1 MKKLLGILVL
11 GLLVCSATFAEKYPE
26 LKSPLVSIAG
36 KTPKKLKVP
45 GKINLKN
52 FIVNKSGSR
61 IYMDI
66 NERQKKLKKFKDKA
80 RLCRL
85 ENNFAAKVKNSK
97 QTGKNIL
104 IDPIIEGRGFKWQEG
119 ATPIT
124 GENQSTPMIINTE
137 QLSSHWMV
145 SGETVYL
152 DVLKDQLLLWAK
164 ADAYQVLIS
173 DGQAWGYN
181 FGYIDT
187 LEFVRQNLARMLFG
201 YDLLRQAKA
210 LSPEEDKI
218 LYNWFEKI
226 VAKTSIGQLDGS
238 GKPGD
243 KFPPANHTEASK
255 ARTYTMW
262 GVISGNNEYFQAGL
276 KYYLVALKL
285 TRKDGSS
292 RWEIR
297 KEETKSKRTYRGL
310 EKFTQVVGGMV
321 MIAEIF
327 ANQGYDLYSFE
338 TKKGVTVHKMIEF
351 LFTYLGYPVS
361 GAPKK
366 SYIDPE
372 KQDRKLVL
380 NKTWGDNSLGWAH
393 AYLKRFPNTDAAKT
407 IIKYYMEPYG
417 WWNKIAQS
425 HGYGINCACA
435 YADLSK
441 IGTTKTSNQIGRYIV
456 VVKNKIDS
464 SILIKTEGPTKEIA
478 EKEAMKT
485 CMGKSTQSS
494 VKDACYVH
502 YSSKASFGQ

>member
-1 MKKLLGILVL
+1 MIMKKLLGIIVL
-11 GLLVCSATFAEKYPE
+11 GLLICNNSFAEEYPK
-26 LKSPLVSIAG
+26 LKSPIVSIAG
-36 KTPKKLKVP
+36 STPKKLKVP
-45 GKINLKN
+45 GKINLKD
-52 FIVNKSGSR
+52 FKVNKSGSR

-66 NERQKKLKKFKDKA
+66 NERQKELKGFKNKSKLCKF
-80 RLCRL
+80 
-85 ENNFAAKVKNSK
+85 ENSFAATLKNSK
-97 QTGKNIL
+97 QTGVKIL
-104 IDPIIEGRGFKWQEG
+104 IDPMIEIRGFKWQEG

-124 GENQSTPMIINTE
+124 GENPATPMIGNTNK
-137 QLSSHWMV
+137 LSSHWMA
-145 SGETVYL
+145 SGEKIYL

-164 ADAYQVLIS
+164 EDAFQTLIP
-173 DGQAWGYN
+173 DGMAWGSN

-187 LEFVRQNLARMLFG
+187 LEHVRQTLARMLFG
-201 YDLLRQAKA
+201 YDLLRQAKT

-255 ARTYTMW
+255 ARIYTMW
-262 GVISGNNEYFQAGL
+262 GVISGNDEYFQAGL

-292 RWEIR
+292 TWEIR
-297 KEETKSKRTYRGL
+297 KQEKKSKRSIRGL

-327 ANQGYDLYSFE
+327 ANQGYDLYSYE
-338 TKKGVTVHKMIEF
+338 TKKGVTVHKMINF
-351 LFTYLGYPVS
+351 LFTYLGYPES

-372 KQDRKLVL
+372 RQQRKKVI

-393 AYLKRFPNTDAAKT
+393 AYLKRFPDTDAAKT

-441 IGTTKTSNQIGRYIV
+441 IKAGGKGIEFIAI
-456 VVKNKIDS
+456 VKNKSEDS
-464 SILIKTEGPTKEIA
+464 VLIKVRAASKELAIEEGMKRCA
-478 EKEAMKT
+478 EKYES
-485 CMGKSTQSS
+485 G
-494 VKDACYVH
+494 CYVH
-502 YSSKASFGQ
+502 YANQVGFGQ

>member
-11 GLLVCSATFAEKYPE
+11 GLVICSASFAEKYPK
-26 LKSPLVSIAG
+26 LKSPIVSIAG
-36 KTPKKLKVP
+36 STPKKLKVP
-45 GKINLKN
+45 GKINLKD
-52 FIVNKSGSR
+52 FKINKSGSR

-124 GENQSTPMIINTE
+124 GSNPAEHMIKNTD
-137 QLSSHWMV
+137 QLSSHWMA
-145 SGETVYL
+145 SGETAYL

-201 YDLLRQAKA
+201 YDLLRQAKT

-255 ARTYTMW
+255 ARIYTMW
-262 GVISGNNEYFQAGL
+262 GVLSGDNEYFQAGL
-276 KYYLVALKL
+276 KFYLVALKK

-292 RWEIR
+292 SWEIR
-297 KEETKSKRTYRGL
+297 KEEKKSKRTYRGL
-310 EKFTQVVGGMV
+310 EKMTQVVGGMV

-327 ANQGYDLYSFE
+327 ANQGYDLYSYE
-338 TKKGVTVHKMIEF
+338 TKKGITVHKMIDF
-351 LFTYLGYPVS
+351 LFTYLGYPDS

-372 KQDRKLVL
+372 KQQRKKVI

-393 AYLKRFPNTDAAKT
+393 AYIKRFPNTEATKT

-417 WWNKIAQS
+417 WWKKIAQS

-441 IGTTKTSNQIGRYIV
+441 IVRTKGKHRV
-456 VVKNKIDS
+456 VVKNKTDS
-464 SILIKTEGPTKEIA
+464 SILIKAEGPTKETA
-478 EKEAMKT
+478 EKEAMKI
-485 CMGKSTQSS
+485 CIGKSVQSS
-494 VKDACYVH
+494 FKDACYVH
-502 YSSKASFGQ
+502 YSGEIPQY